1 MLISKMHRWLEGRP
15 LEPFR
20 NRCVVTKIFVARFVM
35 GTVERG
41 ALLTVSDNSVKSGT
55 EASVFEAQFDALLL
69 QQITM
74 ALAF

>member
-20 NRCVVTKIFVARFVM
+20 NRCVIMKIFVARFVM

-41 ALLTVSDNSVKSGT
+41 ALLSDNSVKSGT

-69 QQITM
+69 QQITV

>member
-1 MLISKMHRWLEGRP
+1 MHRWLEGTP

-35 GTVERG
+35 GTVELS
-41 ALLTVSDNSVKSGT
+41 ATTPVSDDSVKLNGSRQRGRRRST
-55 EASVFEAQFDALLL
+55 HSAVLLLL